1 MRLTQSQ
8 ATAATAAASLVA
20 ATALMALRLAPSR
33 ISPTPE
39 ELADRFSVFVN
50 STDPSIAVAQ
60 RILALDANGDT
71 YVARHELPE
80 RMQGLIERGDQNGD
94 GTLTTDEVLSLVR
107 QAPPSRRSAPLPPFP
122 QKAVDVFDIVS
133 DLRLSPDKYRRVRD
147 ILRTH
152 IAAGSDLELR
162 LRDVLNDE
170 EYGDFVAAAARINGG
185 RNQ

>member
-1 MRLTQSQ
+1 MRLTQSR
-8 ATAATAAASLVA
+8 ATAAAAIASLVA
-20 ATALMALRLAPSR
+20 ATALMALWLVPAR

-39 ELADRFSVFVN
+39 ELANRFSGDP
-50 STDPSIAVAQ
+50 TDPSFEVAQ

-94 GTLTTDEVLSLVR
+94 GSLTADEVLSLVR
-107 QAPPSRRSAPLPPFP
+107 QAPPSRPPPPLTPSPR
-122 QKAVDVFDIVS
+122 QAVAIFDVVS
-133 DLRLSPDKYRRVRD
+133 DLRLSPDKYSRVRD

-152 IAAGSDLELR
+152 IAAGPDLELR
-162 LRDVLNDE
+162 LRDVLDDE
-170 EYGDFVAAAARINGG
+170 EYGNFVAAAARINGG